1 MRSPPRSRLN
11 GFRPKPLK
19 RFVNISLVFCT
30 SLKRGAN
37 EIDNLKGSQ
46 AELAIA
52 FQLVYQKGLMTA
64 DSNFSQVIDLLRA
77 EADAIGK
84 AAARL
89 QVSEIESVINL
100 LANCRGKVVLLGV
113 GKSGIIAQKI
123 AATMTS
129 SGTAAVYLHPSDA
142 LHGGLGIVTADD
154 VAILLSN
161 SGETD
166 ELIELLPYL
175 KRRDVPL
182 IAIVGNVKSSI
193 ALRADA
199 VIDASVDQEAC
210 PLNLAPTASTTVAL
224 AIGDALAMTLMQ
236 AKGLTESDFASNHPA
251 GQLGKRLTLRVAD
264 LMHTGAENPMIDK
277 RAAWMDIVSAI
288 TQYGLGAVNVIDDQ
302 GRLMGI
308 ITDGDLR
315 RSLQRIGPREVA
327 FANLICD
334 DLMTRDPVVAS
345 PEMLAFDALR
355 LMEDRPS
362 QINVLPVVNGDGT
375 CVGLIRLH
383 DIVRSGL

>member
-1 MRSPPRSRLN
+1 
-11 GFRPKPLK
+11 
-19 RFVNISLVFCT
+19 
-30 SLKRGAN
+30 
-37 EIDNLKGSQ
+37 
-46 AELAIA
+46 
-52 FQLVYQKGLMTA
+52 MTQ
-64 DSNFSQVIDLLRA
+64 SSSFPQVLELLRA

-84 AAARL
+84 AASRL
-89 QVSEIESVINL
+89 QAAEIDSVIAL
-100 LANCRGKVVLLGV
+100 LVNCKGKVVLLGV

-166 ELIELLPYL
+166 ELLELLPYL
-175 KRRDVPL
+175 KRREVPL
-182 IAIVGNVKSSI
+182 VAIVGNVKSTI
-193 ALRADA
+193 AQRADA

-264 LMHTGAENPMIDK
+264 LMHSGTENPTIGSD
-277 RAAWMDIVSAI
+277 AAWMEIVTAI
-288 TQYGLGAVNVIDDQ
+288 SHYGLGAVNVIEGD
-302 GRLMGI
+302 GRLLGV

-315 RSLQRIGPREVA
+315 RSLQRIGAREVA
-327 FANLICD
+327 FANIKCD
-334 DLMTRDPVVAS
+334 DLMTRDPVVTN

-362 QINVLPVVNGDGT
+362 QINVLPVVNGEGV